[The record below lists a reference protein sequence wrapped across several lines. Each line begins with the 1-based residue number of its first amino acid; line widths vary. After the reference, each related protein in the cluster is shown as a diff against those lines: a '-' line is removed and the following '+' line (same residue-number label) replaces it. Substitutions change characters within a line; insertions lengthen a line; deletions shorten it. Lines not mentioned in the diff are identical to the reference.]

1 MGAKKTRTNKKRKIV
16 AFFLIDMGKNLA
28 HLGSVIEAELRKDG
42 HHIVVYLT
50 DMPTLLCIEEITE
63 DQFLDHFKKTKY
75 G

>member
-1 MGAKKTRTNKKRKIV
+1 M

-42 HHIVVYLT
+42 HHLVIYLT